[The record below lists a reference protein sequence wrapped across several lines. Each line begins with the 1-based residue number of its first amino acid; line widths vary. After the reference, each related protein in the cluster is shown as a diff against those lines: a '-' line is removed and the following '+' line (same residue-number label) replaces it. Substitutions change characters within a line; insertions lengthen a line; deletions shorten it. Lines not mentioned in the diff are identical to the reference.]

1 MNAIL
6 YQLAEKEPFHVG
18 LDDAA
23 GKIDGEGI
31 LKADDGTVGTGG
43 KGLPHADV
51 EALNKGLPCWS
62 APLRNSYP
70 EPWCKTSGP
79 QSP

>member
-43 KGLPHADV
+43 KGLPHVDV
-51 EALNKGLPCWS
+51 EALNKGLHI
-62 APLRNSYP
+62 LRYLQGSHVGQP
-70 EPWCKTSGP
+70 R
-79 QSP
+79 